1 MMQIV
6 FITIQKINLLFVI
19 FSNKNTSSPA
29 STTTVFHTYHSANSR
44 PIFER
49 NIQCSIVPKP
59 LNLPSLTPPRKAM
72 TLPSPTTLHHQTTVH
87 FSTTFISTLTKL
99 FSRSDYHHVSRF
111 IDCLKQGKPKPKP
124 DCMFIHFLIFL
135 LHLVTFFI
143 HIPNQ
148 NSTSCHLCFLKF
160 SSSNLGQTY

>member
-1 MMQIV
+1 MLYSARKIPLHLPPPPQS
-6 FITIQKINLLFVI
+6 FILIIL
-19 FSNKNTSSPA
+19 
-29 STTTVFHTYHSANSR
+29 
-44 PIFER
+44 PIHV
-49 NIQCSIVPKP
+49 QS
-59 LNLPSLTPPRKAM
+59 LNETFNAPQFPNHLTCRHLHPPRKAM
-72 TLPSPTTLHHQTTVH
+72 TFPSPTTLHHQTTVH

-99 FSRSDYHHVSRF
+99 FSQRDYHHVSCF

-143 HIPNQ
+143 HILNQ

-160 SSSNLGQTY
+160 SNSNLG